1 MKFKHIYIL
10 FIYIFSLEALSIESM
25 SYNYEDNNVKILLIE
40 KKKNSL
46 HFGLDFKLAKG
57 WKIYWKYPG
66 DSGMPPSL
74 SLADKQIK
82 NNITIRWPF
91 PEELYEKSVNI
102 TTRVYDNHILLPVY
116 LELNDINKIKLNI
129 LRFNLDFQICKD
141 ICIPI
146 STVLEIALPKN
157 DFFSKKNY
165 NLAKKFERSIPK
177 YLELSE
183 KSKNNLIT
191 IQNKEL
197 TISLQKN
204 VFNINKQKDFLVKA
218 FFHNE
223 KVSTLRLK
231 KVKESNKKIILTFSG
246 DKNLKASDLNT
257 SESLVFLK
265 INESSYYFKQNF
277 VTPLKDD
284 TNFFKLL
291 IIIIGAFLGG
301 VILNFMPCVLPVLG
315 LKINSFLKQLE
326 VNNKRKIRLSCLSLV
341 LGITFTFLLFSV
353 FATILRILGKSV
365 GWGMQFQNP
374 IFLLA
379 IIIILILFIMNLLGF
394 FNIKVP
400 IFINNFLFKN
410 MVTKHNNMYLKNF
423 FLGIFSTIL
432 ATPCTAPF
440 VGSAV
445 SIALTQNYLITF
457 LIFFTMAMGKSFPYI
472 IFIFYPGIINF
483 LPKPGIWLK
492 HIKYFFAFLLFITLL
507 WVVNLLYAINN
518 SHIND
523 NELKSWEKFNYSNL
537 EGYIKDDITVFV
549 DVTAKWCITC
559 AVNKKLVLDNK
570 EIVDLFDKNN
580 VKKVRADWTLKN
592 DDILLYLKKYN
603 KFGVPFNILYSKNFP
618 EGYIFNELLTKN
630 QVKKVLN
637 KTISQ

>member
-1 MKFKHIYIL
+1 MKLKHIYIL
-10 FIYIFSLEALSIESM
+10 LIYFFSLEILSIETK
-25 SYNYEDNNVKILLIE
+25 SYNFEDNKVKILLIE
-40 KKKNSL
+40 KKQNSL
-46 HFGLDFKLAKG
+46 HLGLDFNLSKG
-57 WKIYWKYPG
+57 WKIYWKHPG

-74 SLADKQIK
+74 SIENKHIK

-91 PEELYEKSVNI
+91 PKELYEKSASI
-102 TTRVYDNHILLPVY
+102 TTRIYENHIIFPVY
-116 LELNDINKIKLNI
+116 VELNDTRKIKSNK
-129 LRFNLDFQICKD
+129 LRVKLDFQICKD
-141 ICIPI
+141 LCIPI
-146 STVLEIALPKN
+146 STVLEIDLPKN

-165 NLAKKFERSIPK
+165 NLIKEFERNVPK
-177 YLELSE
+177 HLEFLE
-183 KSKNNLIT
+183 NSKNSLLT
-191 IQNKEL
+191 IHNKEL
-197 TISLQKN
+197 LIKLQKN
-204 VFNINKQKDFLVKA
+204 KFNIKKQKDFLVKA

-223 KVSTLRLK
+223 KISTLRLK
-231 KVKESNKKIILTFSG
+231 KVKESNKEITLTFIGEQS
-246 DKNLKASDLNT
+246 LKASNL
-257 SESLVFLK
+257 SSSQSQVFLK
-265 INESSYYFKQNF
+265 INDTSYYWKQDYVNSSK
-277 VTPLKDD
+277 VNA
-284 TNFFKLL
+284 NFFKILT
-291 IIIIGAFLGG
+291 IIIGAFLGG
-301 VILNFMPCVLPVLG
+301 AILNFMPCVLPVLG

-379 IIIILILFIMNLLGF
+379 IIIILILFILNLLGF

-410 MVTKHNNMYLKNF
+410 MMTKYNNMYLKNF

-445 SIALTQNYLITF
+445 SIALTQNYIITF

-472 IFIFYPGIINF
+472 IFIFYPGVINF
-483 LPKPGIWLK
+483 LPKPGKWLK

-507 WVVNLLYAINN
+507 WVVNLLLAINN
-518 SHIND
+518 SHIK
-523 NELKSWEKFNYSNL
+523 NEIKNWEKFNYSNL
-537 EGYIKDDITVFV
+537 ENYIKDDITVFV

-559 AVNKKLVLDNK
+559 AVNKKLVLDTK
-570 EIVDLFDKNN
+570 EIVELFDKNN

-592 DDILLYLKKYN
+592 ENILVYLKKYN

-618 EGYIFNELLTKN
+618 EGHIFNELLTKS
-630 QVKKVLN
+630 QVKKALN
-637 KTISQ
+637 KTTSQ

>member
-1 MKFKHIYIL
+1 MKLKHIYIL
-10 FIYIFSLEALSIESM
+10 LIYFFSLEILSIETN
-25 SYNYEDNNVKILLIE
+25 SYNFEDNKVKILLIE
-40 KKKNSL
+40 KKQNSL
-46 HFGLDFKLAKG
+46 HLGLDFNLSKG
-57 WKIYWKYPG
+57 WKIYWKHPG

-74 SLADKQIK
+74 SIENKHIK

-91 PEELYEKSVNI
+91 PKELYEKSANI
-102 TTRVYDNHILLPVY
+102 TTRIYENHIILPVY
-116 LELNDINKIKLNI
+116 VELNDTRKIKSNI
-129 LRFNLDFQICKD
+129 LRVKLDFQICKD
-141 ICIPI
+141 LCIPI
-146 STVLEIALPKN
+146 STVLEIDLPKN

-165 NLAKKFERSIPK
+165 NLIKEFERNVPK
-177 YLELSE
+177 HLDFLEN
-183 KSKNNLIT
+183 SKNSLLT
-191 IQNKEL
+191 IHNKEL
-197 TISLQKN
+197 LIKLQKN
-204 VFNINKQKDFLVKA
+204 KFNINKQKDFLVKA

-223 KVSTLRLK
+223 KISTLRLK
-231 KVKESNKKIILTFSG
+231 KVKESNKEITLTFIGEQS
-246 DKNLKASDLNT
+246 LKASNL
-257 SESLVFLK
+257 SSSQSQVFLK
-265 INESSYYFKQNF
+265 INDTSYYWKQDYVNSSK
-277 VTPLKDD
+277 VNA
-284 TNFFKLL
+284 NFFKILT
-291 IIIIGAFLGG
+291 IIIGAFLGG
-301 VILNFMPCVLPVLG
+301 AILNFMPCVLPVLG

-379 IIIILILFIMNLLGF
+379 IIMILILFILNLLGF

-410 MVTKHNNMYLKNF
+410 MTTKYNNMYLKNF

-445 SIALTQNYLITF
+445 SIALTQNYIITF

-472 IFIFYPGIINF
+472 IFIFYPGVINF
-483 LPKPGIWLK
+483 LPKPGKWLK

-507 WVVNLLYAINN
+507 WVVNLLLAINN
-518 SHIND
+518 SHIK
-523 NELKSWEKFNYSNL
+523 NEIKNWEKFNYSNL
-537 EGYIKDDITVFV
+537 ENYIKDDITVFV

-559 AVNKKLVLDNK
+559 AVNKKLVLDTK
-570 EIVDLFDKNN
+570 EIVELFDKNN

-592 DDILLYLKKYN
+592 ENILLYLKKYN

-630 QVKKVLN
+630 QIKKVLN